1 LRPPTEEIVL
11 TTALVCTALLGL
23 LIFALGFGVSTIRG
37 RNERTIG
44 YDSDP
49 KDPLHKIVRA
59 HGNSTE
65 YAPIFAVLMMAL
77 GALNPAAWVGWVMG
91 AAVASRYLIVAG
103 LLTGSLDKPNPM
115 RFIGALGTYLTGF
128 ALCVALILAI

>member
-1 LRPPTEEIVL
+1 L

-23 LIFALGFGVSTIRG
+23 LIFALGFGVSMVRG
-37 RNERTIG
+37 RTNRTIG

-49 KDPLHKIVRA
+49 ADLLHKLVRA
-59 HGNSTE
+59 HGNTAE

-77 GALNPAAWVGWVMG
+77 GALNPAAWAGWVMW
-91 AAVASRYLIVAG
+91 AAVGARYLIVVG
-103 LLTGSLDKPNPM
+103 LLAGSLDKPNPM

-128 ALCVALILAI
+128 ALCAALFLSM